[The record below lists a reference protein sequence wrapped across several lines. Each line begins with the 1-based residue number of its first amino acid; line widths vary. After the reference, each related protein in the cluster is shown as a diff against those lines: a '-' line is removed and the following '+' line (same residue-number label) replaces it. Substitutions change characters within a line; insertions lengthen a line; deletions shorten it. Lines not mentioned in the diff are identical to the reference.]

1 MSNFIK
7 LFAFVGILIGCL
19 GLYGLV
25 SFVCARRTKEV
36 SIRKILGA
44 TLSNILVLLSKDFL
58 ILLTVA
64 FVIAIPIGWFAMD
77 RFLQEYTYK
86 IEIDWTVFAWAG
98 SLTMTLAL
106 LTIVLK
112 SVRTVL
118 INPAETLKYE

>member
-1 MSNFIK
+1 
-7 LFAFVGILIGCL
+7 
-19 GLYGLV
+19 
-25 SFVCARRTKEV
+25 
-36 SIRKILGA
+36 
-44 TLSNILVLLSKDFL
+44 LSNILVLLSKNFL
-58 ILLTVA
+58 ILLIVA